1 MSVSSIWCIILLV
14 GMVALSVAILINGN
28 LNKRKISSIGKI
40 SFKESMDLVDL
51 PIITF
56 YNEDSKF
63 NFLLD
68 TGSST
73 SVVNQSALDTFNHEE
88 TGKVGELFGM
98 EGNKQSLTYVKA
110 ILRYKDAEYPEEFQ
124 VADLSQAFD
133 HIKQEYGVTLHGI
146 IGNSFFQKY
155 KYVLDF
161 SELVAYSMS

>member
-14 GMVALSVAILINGN
+14 GMVALSVAILINDN

-56 YNEDSKF
+56 YNEDNKF

-73 SVVNQSALDTFNHEE
+73 SVINQSTLSTFNHEE

-124 VADLSQAFD
+124 VADLSQAFG